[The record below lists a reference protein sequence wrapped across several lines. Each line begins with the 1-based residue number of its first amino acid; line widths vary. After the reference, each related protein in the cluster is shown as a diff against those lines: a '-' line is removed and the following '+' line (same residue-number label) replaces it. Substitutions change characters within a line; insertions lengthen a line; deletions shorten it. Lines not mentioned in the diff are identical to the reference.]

1 MFNSMLD
8 NDLYKFTMQN
18 AALKLGYAAVPVE
31 YKFHCRTPGINFA
44 ALLSK
49 LNDKLNKLYDL
60 KFTKDDLDFLRSIRH
75 FSEDYIGFLK
85 NFRFDDDY
93 LKVNYDHVRNQLNL
107 RIKGPWFHT
116 ILFEVPMLSI
126 ISETYAEEQ
135 HGNIDTARLNLR
147 QGIEGMP
154 EDFKF
159 ADFGTRRR
167 HSSEWHEE
175 VINMLIHYVKKQFV
189 GTSNLF
195 LARKYN
201 LTPIGTMA
209 HEWLQAHQQ
218 LKYKLVD
225 SQKMALENWV
235 RVYRGDLGIA
245 LSDVIN
251 TDAFL
256 RDFEDPFLYKLFDG
270 VREDSEPDPII
281 FGHRII
287 NFYRDHKIDSKT
299 KTIVF
304 SNGLNFQKAYKI
316 HWELHNLINCSFGI
330 GTKLTNNWDFVPLNI
345 VIKMVSCNGMPVA
358 KISNAPGKRM
368 CESPEFESYL
378 KSVYQVD

>member
-1 MFNSMLD
+1 MLD
-8 NDLYKFTMQN
+8 NDQYKFTMQN
-18 AALKLGYAAVPVE
+18 ALLKLGFAAVPVE
-31 YKFHCRTPGINFA
+31 YKFHCRTEGINFA
-44 ALLSK
+44 ALLPK
-49 LNDKLNKLYDL
+49 LNDRLNGLYDL
-60 KFTKDDLDFLRSIRH
+60 KFSKDDLDYLRSIRH
-75 FSEDYIGFLK
+75 LSEDYIGFLK

-93 LKVNYDHVRNQLNL
+93 VKVKYDVVTNQLNL

-116 ILFEVPMLSI
+116 ILFEVPLLSI
-126 ISETYAEEQ
+126 ISETYAKMQ
-135 HGNIDTARLNLR
+135 NGNIDTARLNLR
-147 QGIEGMP
+147 QELEGMP
-154 EDFKF
+154 EDFRF
-159 ADFGTRRR
+159 SDFGTRRR
-167 HSSEWHEE
+167 HSSKWHEE
-175 VINMLIHYVKKQFV
+175 VIDTLLFYAKKQLV

-195 LARKYN
+195 LARKFN

-218 LKYKLVD
+218 LKYRLVD

-245 LSDVIN
+245 LADIIN

-256 RDFEDPFLYKLFDG
+256 KDFEDPFLYKLFDG
-270 VREDSEPDPII
+270 VREDSEPDPIN
-281 FGHRII
+281 FGHRIV

-304 SNGLNFQKAYKI
+304 SNGLDFKKAYKI
-316 HWELHNLINCSFGI
+316 HWEMHNLIQPRFGI
-330 GTKLTNNWDFVPLNI
+330 GTKLTNNWDFNPLNI

>member
-8 NDLYKFTMQN
+8 NDMYKFTMQN
-18 AALKLGYAAVPVE
+18 ALFKLGFAAVPVE
-31 YKFHCRTPGINFA
+31 YKFHCRTDGINFA

-49 LNDKLNKLYDL
+49 LNDKLNQLYDL
-60 KFTKDDLDFLRSIRH
+60 KFTKDDLDYLHSIRYL
-75 FSEDYIGFLK
+75 SSDYIGFLK
-85 NFRFDDDY
+85 YFRFDDDY
-93 LKVNYDHVRNQLNL
+93 VKVKYDAHTNYIDL
-107 RIKGPWFHT
+107 RIIGPWFPT
-116 ILFEVPMLSI
+116 ILFEVPMLSM
-126 ISETYAEEQ
+126 ISEIYAELQ

-147 QGIEGMP
+147 QGLEGMP

-175 VINMLIHYVKKQFV
+175 LINTLLVHTGKQFV

-195 LARKYN
+195 LAKKYN

-245 LSDVIN
+245 LSDTIN

-256 RDFEDPFLYKLFDG
+256 KDFEDPFLHKLFDG
-270 VREDSEPDPII
+270 VREDSEPDPIK
-281 FGHRII
+281 FGHRIV
-287 NFYRDHKIDSKT
+287 NFYRDHKIDSKS

-304 SNGLNFQKAYKI
+304 SNGLDFQKAYKI
-316 HWELHNLINCSFGI
+316 YWELHNLINCSFGI
-330 GTKLTNNWDFVPLNI
+330 GTKLTNNWDFNPLNI

-358 KISNAPGKRM
+358 KISNSPGKRM

-378 KSVYQVD
+378 KMVYQVE

>member
-1 MFNSMLD
+1 
-8 NDLYKFTMQN
+8 MQN
-18 AALKLGYAAVPVE
+18 AILKLGFAGVPVE
-31 YKFHCRTPGINFA
+31 YKFKCRTEGINFA

-49 LNDKLNKLYDL
+49 LNDRLNGLYDL
-60 KFTKDDLDFLRSIRH
+60 KFLKDDLDYLRSLRH
-75 FSEDYIGFLK
+75 FPEDYIGFLK

-93 LKVNYDHVRNQLNL
+93 IRINYDHVANQLNL
-107 RIKGPWFHT
+107 RIKGPWFNT
-116 ILFEVPMLSI
+116 ILFEVPLLSM
-126 ISETYAEEQ
+126 ISGTYAEFQ

-147 QGIEGMP
+147 EGVEGMP

-167 HSSEWHEE
+167 HSSRWHEE
-175 VINMLIHYVKKQFV
+175 VIETLLFYVGNQFV

-218 LKYKLVD
+218 LDYKVKD
-225 SQKMALENWV
+225 SQRMALENWI

-245 LSDVIN
+245 LADIIN

-256 RDFEDPFLYKLFDG
+256 KDFEDPFLYKLFDG
-270 VREDSEPDPII
+270 VREDSEPDPIK
-281 FGHRII
+281 FGHRIV
-287 NFYRDHKIDSKT
+287 NFYRGHKIDSKT

-304 SNGLNFQKAYKI
+304 SNGLDFQKAYKI

-330 GTKLTNNWDFVPLNI
+330 GTKLTNNWDFDPLNI

>member
-18 AALKLGYAAVPVE
+18 ALLKLGYVAVSVE
-31 YKFHCRTPGINFA
+31 YKFKCRTEGINFA

-49 LNDKLNKLYDL
+49 LNDKFNELYDL
-60 KFTKDDLDFLRSIRH
+60 RFTKEDLDYLHSIRYL
-75 FSEDYIGFLK
+75 SSDYIGFLK
-85 NFRFDDDY
+85 HFRFDADY
-93 LKVNYDHVRNQLNL
+93 VKVKYDVITNQLAL

-116 ILFEVPMLSI
+116 ILFEIPILSI
-126 ISETYAEEQ
+126 ISETYAEFQ

-167 HSSEWHEE
+167 HSSKWHLE
-175 VINMLIHYVKKQFV
+175 VIDTLLYYVKKQFV

-195 LARKYN
+195 LARKFN

-218 LKYKLVD
+218 LDYRLKD
-225 SQKMALENWV
+225 SQRMALENWI

-245 LSDVIN
+245 LADIIN
-251 TDAFL
+251 TDVFL
-256 RDFEDPFLYKLFDG
+256 KDFEDPFLHKLFDG
-270 VREDSEPDPII
+270 VREDSEPDPIK

-287 NFYRDHKIDSKT
+287 NFYRSHKIDSKS

-316 HWELHNLINCSFGI
+316 HYEMHNLIQPSFGI
-330 GTKLTNNWDFVPLNI
+330 GTKLTNNWDFDPLNI

-378 KSVYQVD
+378 KSVYHVD